1 MGLGRGAAAVVAG
14 LVLLSTAGCDGPA
27 SGPAPASG
35 SSEVTPSS
43 PGPVPNASPGT
54 AADPTGEPSEATDS
68 SGSDAPATQAPA
80 DGGPG
85 GATGDGAPAGVPAG
99 PDGGTLPDA
108 GLTGDQGDL
117 G

>member
-80 DGGPG
+80 
-85 GATGDGAPAGVPAG
+85 GVPAG
-99 PDGGTLPDA
+99 PDGGSLPDA